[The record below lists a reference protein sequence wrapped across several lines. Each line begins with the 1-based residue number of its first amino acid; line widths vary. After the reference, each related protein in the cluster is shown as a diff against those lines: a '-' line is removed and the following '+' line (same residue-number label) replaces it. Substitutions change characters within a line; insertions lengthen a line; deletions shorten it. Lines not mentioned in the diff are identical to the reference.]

1 MLIFERNNLI
11 EMHLLKIGLL
21 AFLFLVSSCKNQE
34 ENPPLDANLEQAE
47 QLFTNKEYRKAYYY
61 YNQSFLYNTEQKN
74 TKRAVFN
81 LLRMAHIE
89 NLECD
94 YIGSEAT
101 TTQAIKLFNKTI
113 PIPYQTN
120 AYNSIGLNYLHLA
133 NYEDANRMFEKAI
146 QITDDALTIFIAKN
160 NIAYSY
166 IKQKEYQKAIEFLS
180 EIETK
185 KVLQESPLDYARVL
199 DNKGIALFYLNDTSA
214 ITYLE
219 KAKEIREANN
229 DDSQVVSSYM
239 HLAEYY
245 QKENDLETTTKWAE
259 KAYQSATKAFI
270 PDDRLEAL
278 NLLFTATSNN
288 DLKNQYHETYIRI
301 NDSLQKARQQA
312 KNQFAKIKY
321 DAEKAETQKQT
332 YQLRMYGSVALLIL
346 SFAVFVLLYRLTLQR
361 NKRKVLETQ
370 YSTETKIAKR
380 LHDELANDVHNTIAF
395 AETQNLENHQ
405 NKEILLE
412 NLDTIYQRARNI
424 SNENKQINIG
434 ETFVE
439 QLKHMIHSYGSD
451 TINVILNTAALH
463 EIQLKDEVKIAL
475 YRVLQELMVNM
486 KKHSECSLVVIA
498 FKNNPTTLEIT
509 YSDNGKGIQN
519 QLHTKNGLQNVE
531 NRIFSINGTITFDTE
546 PNKGFKVKIVI
557 PK

>member
-1 MLIFERNNLI
+1 MYFQKLLIL
-11 EMHLLKIGLL
+11 
-21 AFLFLVSSCKNQE
+21 FLFYNLFSCNNQE
-34 ENPPLDANLEQAE
+34 ETPPLDANLEQAE

-61 YNQSFLYNTEQKN
+61 YNQSYLYNSEQKN
-74 TKRAVFN
+74 TKRVVFN

-101 TTQAIKLFNKTI
+101 TTQAIKLFDQTI

-146 QITDDALTIFIAKN
+146 QITDDSLTVYIAKN
-160 NIAYSY
+160 NVAYSY
-166 IKQKEYQKAIEFLS
+166 IKEKEYQKAIRLLS
-180 EIETK
+180 EMENK
-185 KVLQESPLDYARVL
+185 KELQESPLDYARIL
-199 DNKGIALFYLNDTSA
+199 DNKGIALFHLNDNIALS
-214 ITYLE
+214 YLE
-219 KAKEIREANN
+219 KAKAIREANN

-424 SNENKQINIG
+424 SNENKQINTG
-434 ETFVE
+434 KAFVE
-439 QLKHMIHSYGSD
+439 QLKHMIHSYSSD
-451 TINVILNTAALH
+451 TRNVILNTAALQD
-463 EIQLKDEVKIAL
+463 IQLKDEIKITL

-486 KKHSECSLVVIA
+486 KKHSECSLVAIA
-498 FKNNPTTLEIT
+498 FKNNGQFLEIS
-509 YSDNGKGIQN
+509 YSDNGKGSQN

-546 PNKGFKVKIVI
+546 PDKGFKVKITI

>member
-1 MLIFERNNLI
+1 MYFQKLII
-11 EMHLLKIGLL
+11 LL
-21 AFLFLVSSCKNQE
+21 LFCCLFSCKNQE
-34 ENPPLDANLEQAE
+34 ENPPLDTSLEQAE
-47 QLFTNKEYRKAYYY
+47 QLFTNKEYRKAYYF
-61 YNQSFLYNTEQKN
+61 YNQSLLYNQEQNN
-74 TKRAVFN
+74 TKRAVYN

-101 TTQAIKLFNKTI
+101 TTQAIKLFDKSI

-120 AYNSIGLNYLHLA
+120 AYTSIGLNYLHLA
-133 NYEDANRMFEKAI
+133 NYEDANKMFEKAI
-146 QITDDALTIFIAKN
+146 QITDDSLTIYIAKN
-160 NIAYSY
+160 NIAYAY
-166 IKQKEYQKAIEFLS
+166 IKQKAYQKAVQLLS

-185 KVLQESPLDYARVL
+185 KGLQESPLDYARVL
-199 DNKGIALFYLNDTSA
+199 DNKGIALFHLNDNIALS
-214 ITYLE
+214 YLE
-219 KAKEIREANN
+219 KAKAIRETNK

-245 QKENDLETTTKWAE
+245 QKENDLETTIKWAE

-288 DLKNQYHETYIRI
+288 NLKNQYHETYIRI

-332 YQLRMYGSVALLIL
+332 YQLRMYGSIALLIL

-395 AETQNLENHQ
+395 AETQNLENEQ
-405 NKEILLE
+405 NKETLLE

-424 SNENKQINIG
+424 SNENKQISTG
-434 ETFVE
+434 EAFVE
-439 QLKHMIHSYGSD
+439 QLKHMIHSYSSD
-451 TINVILNTAALH
+451 TRNVILNTAALQD
-463 EIQLKDEVKIAL
+463 IQLKDEVKITL

-486 KKHSECSLVVIA
+486 KKHSECSLVAIA
-498 FKNNPTTLEIT
+498 FKNNGQFLEIS
-509 YSDNGKGIQN
+509 YSDNGKGSQN

-546 PNKGFKVKIVI
+546 SNKGFKVKIVI

>member
-120 AYNSIGLNYLHLA
+120 AYNSLGLNYLHLA

-185 KVLQESPLDYARVL
+185 KVLQESQLDYARVL
-199 DNKGIALFYLNDTSA
+199 DNKGIALFYINEASSL
-214 ITYLE
+214 TYLE
-219 KAKEIREANN
+219 KAKAIREANN
-229 DDSQVVSSYM
+229 DNSQVVSSYM

-245 QKENDLETTTKWAE
+245 QKENDLETTIKWAE

-332 YQLRMYGSVALLIL
+332 YQLRMYGSIALLIL

-424 SNENKQINIG
+424 SNENKQINTG
-434 ETFVE
+434 EAFVE

-546 PNKGFKVKIVI
+546 PNKGFKVKITI

>member
-1 MLIFERNNLI
+1 MYFR
-11 EMHLLKIGLL
+11 KIILV
-21 AFLFLVSSCKNQE
+21 FTFCCLFSCKNQE
-34 ENPPLDANLEQAE
+34 ENPSLDSSLEQAE
-47 QLFTNKEYRKAYYY
+47 QLFTNKEYRKAYYF
-61 YNQSFLYNTEQKN
+61 YNQSFLYNQEQNN
-74 TKRAVFN
+74 TKRAVYN

-101 TTQAIKLFNKTI
+101 TTQAIKLFDQTI

-146 QITDDALTIFIAKN
+146 QITDDSLTVYITKN
-160 NIAYSY
+160 NVAYSY
-166 IKQKEYQKAIEFLS
+166 IKEKDYQKAVRFLS
-180 EIETK
+180 EMENK
-185 KVLQESPLDYARVL
+185 KELQESPLDYARVL
-199 DNKGIALFYLNDTSA
+199 DNKGIALFHLNDKLALS
-214 ITYLE
+214 YLE
-219 KAKEIREANN
+219 KAKAIREANN
-229 DDSQVVSSYM
+229 DDSQIVSSYM

-245 QKENDLETTTKWAE
+245 QNENDLETTTKWAE

-288 DLKNQYHETYIRI
+288 NLKNQYHETYIRI

-321 DAEKAETQKQT
+321 DTEKAETQKQT
-332 YQLRMYGSVALLIL
+332 YQFRMYGSVALLIL
-346 SFAVFVLLYRLTLQR
+346 SFAVFILLYRLTLQR

-370 YSTETKIAKR
+370 YNTETIIAKR

-395 AETQNLENHQ
+395 AETQNLENEL
-405 NKEILLE
+405 NKETLLE

-424 SNENKQINIG
+424 SNENKQINTG
-434 ETFVE
+434 EAFVE
-439 QLKHMIHSYGSD
+439 QLKHMIHSYSSD
-451 TINVILNTAALH
+451 TRNVILNTVALQD
-463 EIQLKDEVKIAL
+463 IQLKDEVKITL

-486 KKHSECSLVVIA
+486 KKHSECSLVAIA
-498 FKNNPTTLEIT
+498 FKNNGPFLEIS
-509 YSDNGKGIQN
+509 YSDNGKGSQN

-531 NRIFSINGTITFDTE
+531 NRIFSINGNITFDTE
-546 PNKGFKVKIVI
+546 PNKGFKVKITI

>member
-1 MLIFERNNLI
+1 MYFQKLLIL
-11 EMHLLKIGLL
+11 
-21 AFLFLVSSCKNQE
+21 FLFYNLFSCNNQE
-34 ENPPLDANLEQAE
+34 ETPPLDANLEQAE

-61 YNQSFLYNTEQKN
+61 YNQSYLYNSEQKN
-74 TKRAVFN
+74 TKRVVFN

-101 TTQAIKLFNKTI
+101 TTQAIKLFDQTI

-146 QITDDALTIFIAKN
+146 QITDDSLTVYIAKN
-160 NIAYSY
+160 NVAYSY
-166 IKQKEYQKAIEFLS
+166 IKEKEYQKAIRLLS
-180 EIETK
+180 EMENK
-185 KVLQESPLDYARVL
+185 KELQESPLDYARIL
-199 DNKGIALFYLNDTSA
+199 DNKGIALFHLNDNIALS
-214 ITYLE
+214 YLE
-219 KAKEIREANN
+219 KAKAIREANN
-229 DDSQVVSSYM
+229 DDSQIVSSYM

-321 DAEKAETQKQT
+321 DSEKAEAQKQT

-486 KKHSECSLVVIA
+486 KKHSECSLVAIA
-498 FKNNPTTLEIT
+498 FKNNGQFLEIS
-509 YSDNGKGIQN
+509 YSDNGKGSKN
-519 QLHTKNGLQNVE
+519 QLHIKNGLQNVE
-531 NRIFSINGTITFDTE
+531 NRIFSINGNITFDTE
-546 PNKGFKVKIVI
+546 PNKGFKVKITI

>member
-1 MLIFERNNLI
+1 MYFR
-11 EMHLLKIGLL
+11 KIILV
-21 AFLFLVSSCKNQE
+21 FTFCCLFSCKNQE
-34 ENPPLDANLEQAE
+34 ENPPLDSSLEQAE
-47 QLFTNKEYRKAYYY
+47 QLFTNKEYRKAYYF
-61 YNQSFLYNTEQKN
+61 YNQSFLYNQEQNN
-74 TKRAVFN
+74 TKRAVYN

-101 TTQAIKLFNKTI
+101 TTQAIKLFDQTI

-146 QITDDALTIFIAKN
+146 QISDDSLTVYITKN
-160 NIAYSY
+160 NVAYSY
-166 IKQKEYQKAIEFLS
+166 IKEKDYQKAVRFLS
-180 EIETK
+180 EMENK
-185 KVLQESPLDYARVL
+185 KELQESPLDYARVL
-199 DNKGIALFYLNDTSA
+199 DNKGIALFHLNDKLALS
-214 ITYLE
+214 YLE
-219 KAKEIREANN
+219 KAKAIREANN
-229 DDSQVVSSYM
+229 DDSQIVSSYM

-245 QKENDLETTTKWAE
+245 QNENDLETTTKWAE

-288 DLKNQYHETYIRI
+288 NLKNQYHETYIRI

-321 DAEKAETQKQT
+321 DTEKAETQKQT
-332 YQLRMYGSVALLIL
+332 YQFRMYGSVALLIL
-346 SFAVFVLLYRLTLQR
+346 SFAVFILLYRLTLQK

-370 YSTETKIAKR
+370 YNTETIIAKR

-395 AETQNLENHQ
+395 AETQNLENEQ
-405 NKEILLE
+405 NKETLLE

-424 SNENKQINIG
+424 SNENKQISTG
-434 ETFVE
+434 EAFVE
-439 QLKHMIHSYGSD
+439 QLKHMIHSYSSD
-451 TINVILNTAALH
+451 TRNVILNTAALQD
-463 EIQLKDEVKIAL
+463 IQLKDEVKITL

-486 KKHSECSLVVIA
+486 KKHSECSLVAIA
-498 FKNNPTTLEIT
+498 FKNNGQFLEIS
-509 YSDNGKGIQN
+509 YSDNGKGSQN

-531 NRIFSINGTITFDTE
+531 NRIFSINGNITFDTE
-546 PNKGFKVKIVI
+546 PDKGFKVKIII

>member
-1 MLIFERNNLI
+1 MYFR
-11 EMHLLKIGLL
+11 KIILV
-21 AFLFLVSSCKNQE
+21 FTFCCLFSCKNQE
-34 ENPPLDANLEQAE
+34 ENPPLDSSLEQAE
-47 QLFTNKEYRKAYYY
+47 QLFTNKEYRKAYYF
-61 YNQSFLYNTEQKN
+61 YNQSFLYNQEQNN
-74 TKRAVFN
+74 TKRAVYN

-101 TTQAIKLFNKTI
+101 TTQAIKLFDQTI

-146 QITDDALTIFIAKN
+146 QITDDSLTVYITKN
-160 NIAYSY
+160 NVAYSY
-166 IKQKEYQKAIEFLS
+166 IKEKDYQKAVRFLS
-180 EIETK
+180 EMENK
-185 KVLQESPLDYARVL
+185 KELQESPLDYARVL
-199 DNKGIALFYLNDTSA
+199 DNKGIALFHLNDKLALS
-214 ITYLE
+214 YLE
-219 KAKEIREANN
+219 KAKAIREANN
-229 DDSQVVSSYM
+229 DDSQIVSSYM

-245 QKENDLETTTKWAE
+245 QNENDLETTTKWAE

-288 DLKNQYHETYIRI
+288 NLKNQYHETYIRI

-321 DAEKAETQKQT
+321 DTEKAETQKQT
-332 YQLRMYGSVALLIL
+332 YQFRMYGSVALLIL
-346 SFAVFVLLYRLTLQR
+346 SFAVFILLYRLTLQK

-370 YSTETKIAKR
+370 YNTETIIAKR

-395 AETQNLENHQ
+395 AETQNLENEL
-405 NKEILLE
+405 NKETLLE

-424 SNENKQINIG
+424 SNENKQINTG
-434 ETFVE
+434 EAFVE
-439 QLKHMIHSYGSD
+439 QLKHMIHSYSSD
-451 TINVILNTAALH
+451 TRNVILNTVALQD
-463 EIQLKDEVKIAL
+463 IQLKDEVKITL

-486 KKHSECSLVVIA
+486 KKHSECSLVAIA
-498 FKNNPTTLEIT
+498 FKNNGPFLEIN
-509 YSDNGKGIQN
+509 YSDNGKGSQN

-531 NRIFSINGTITFDTE
+531 NRIFSINGNITFDTE
-546 PNKGFKVKIVI
+546 PNKGFKVKITI